1 MKVLNELLGYWVC
14 PEGARAEVYQTK
26 KQGRHFYTRCD
37 CCGLNQGTGKTRQQS
52 IFDTAEFLNRDAVVI
67 PSGVVVGAVVNDSE
81 QPKTPANESEQQKTD
96 FDPQQMKA
104 EQAQSVQPEKSGG
117 AFKAILPLAILG
129 LAIGAGAWMN

>member
-1 MKVLNELLGYWVC
+1 MKVINELLGYWTC
-14 PEGARAEVYQTK
+14 PEGAKAEVYQTK

-81 QPKTPANESEQQKTD
+81 QPKTPASESEQPKAD

-104 EQAQSVQPEKSGG
+104 EQAQERPTNNGKG
-117 AFKAILPLAILG
+117 ILKTIAPFAVLA
-129 LAIGAGAWMN
+129 LAVGAGAWMN